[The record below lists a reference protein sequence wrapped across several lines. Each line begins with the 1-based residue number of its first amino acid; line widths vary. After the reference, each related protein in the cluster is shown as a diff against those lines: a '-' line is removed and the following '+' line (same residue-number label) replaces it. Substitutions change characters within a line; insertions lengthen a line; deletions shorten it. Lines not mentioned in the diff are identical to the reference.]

1 MVKLQRLNPVGL
13 WLVHSTELSGRQRS
27 ADMAFF
33 RAQRREILSRVIRT
47 RITDDAGIDHTTYGM
62 QCLGRRRGQW
72 LEIDRIPDISLC
84 RDTVYRLACRC
95 NAAHLSSKQFRD
107 VVLDCLNEPATQTP

>member
-1 MVKLQRLNPVGL
+1 M
-13 WLVHSTELSGRQRS
+13 HSTELSGRQRS

-33 RAQRREILSRVIRT
+33 RAQRREILYRIIRT

-84 RDTVYRLACRC
+84 RVPYTGWP
-95 NAAHLSSKQFRD
+95 AAVMRRISLPSSSGMLFS
-107 VVLDCLNEPATQTP
+107 TI